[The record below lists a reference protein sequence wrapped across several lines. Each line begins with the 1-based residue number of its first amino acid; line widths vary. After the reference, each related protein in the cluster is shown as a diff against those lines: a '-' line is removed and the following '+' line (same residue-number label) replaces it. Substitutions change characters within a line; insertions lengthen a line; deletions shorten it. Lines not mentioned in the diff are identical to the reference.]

1 MSLISARVHGILDYV
16 TVAGFLV
23 APTVLGF
30 TDRPA
35 ALCYALAA
43 VHLLMTLATAFPLG
57 IVKAVSFRLHGG
69 VELAVSIALVVLPW
83 ILGFGGFHAARYFF
97 YGAAAVIFLVWLL
110 TGYGAHER

>member
-35 ALCYALAA
+35 ALCYVLAA

-57 IVKAVSFRLHGG
+57 IVRAVPFRLHGG